1 PSRAPSRRSTY
12 GPTTSRNAE
21 ASARLARTAREAG
34 LTLGTVVQGAWAL
47 LLARYAAEDDVLFGT
62 TVSGR
67 PDDLP
72 GVESMVG
79 MFINTVPTRV
89 RVDAGRTAGSWLREL
104 QDAQAESRRF
114 AAVSLAELTRLSD
127 VPSGSPLFHSMVAF
141 ENYPFDEART
151 AGTGV
156 RLAGVTSRDAT
167 NYPLVLRAHHGE
179 RLGFDLAHDPDLFD
193 PATVRSL
200 ADRLCL
206 LLTEIADD
214 PDRPLRDLAR
224 PTAGE
229 RRMLTGRNGTEGD
242 RPDRTL
248 VDLFEAQAARTPD
261 AVAVTCGTERLDYA
275 TLDARAGRLAHRLAE
290 LGAAPERFVALALP
304 RSCDQIVA
312 ILAVLKTGAAYLP
325 IDPASPA
332 ERVGRLLADAA
343 PVALVTTTGT
353 AARVDGTEVPLLL
366 LDDPR
371 VGADL
376 ADRPATGPDPAR
388 RPLPESPA
396 YAIYTSGSTGRPKGV
411 VIPHANVVRLF
422 TRTNHWF
429 GFGADDVWTM
439 FHSYAFDFSV
449 WELWGPLLHGGRLVV
464 VPEETARSPEDFL
477 RLLADERV
485 TVLNQTPS
493 AFYPLIRAD
502 AEHPET
508 SARLALRT
516 VVFGGEA
523 LDTGRLTDW
532 WTRHPAAAPRLVN
545 MYGIT
550 ETTVHVTHAP
560 LDPATAGGSIG
571 TAIEDLRTYV
581 LDADLA
587 PVPPG
592 ARGELYVAGEGLA
605 RGYLGR
611 PGLTAARFPADPFGP
626 AGSRMYRTGDRVR
639 RRADG
644 TLEYLGR
651 ADAQVK
657 IRGYRIEPGE
667 IEAALHTHPG
677 VAEAAVGVFE
687 DASGTRRLVAHV
699 TGPGGAPPAAAE
711 LRAHLERLLPAHMV
725 PAAYVPMDVL
735 PLTVN
740 GKLDRRALPA
750 PGPDGYAAGTDRTP
764 PRTPAE
770 RTVAAAWADVLGVE
784 EVHTG
789 DDFFALGGDSILAV
803 RVTARLRAA
812 FGPDVSPRLL
822 FTRPTVAALAAELG
836 EPAGD
841 ASAPRA
847 DAIPATAPHTP
858 APLSYAQ
865 QRLWFLDRFEPGGT
879 EYTTLSVLRLRGP
892 LDVAAL
898 RAALDGL
905 VARHEALRT
914 TFTEQDGQARQVV
927 HPPHPVDLPADD
939 LTPAPDGRAA
949 LDALLEREAA
959 TPFDLAAGPLLRAR
973 LARTATGGHGE
984 DDEHVLVLA
993 VHHIVTDGWSLG
1005 VLGRDLGELYAAA
1018 HEGREPALPALPV
1031 RYADHA
1037 AWQRAR
1043 TEHVEDRLAH
1053 WRGTLDGVPPLELP
1067 TDRPRPAVRT
1077 GDGAL
1082 VTFTLPAGLTGR
1094 LRERGR
1100 EADATLYMTLLTAC
1114 TALLSRWAG
1123 QDDFAV
1129 GTVTSG
1135 RERPEVHDVVGMF
1148 VNTLV
1153 LRSRIRPGT
1162 TFRALLEQVRGTVLD
1177 AFAHQ
1182 DVPFE
1187 RLVDALQ
1194 PERDTSRTPLFQ
1206 VMVALHNLGAQ
1217 APSLPDLEVEPVVPP
1232 LRHAT
1237 FDLAFDFVED
1247 EDGLTGHLEYDT
1259 ALFDEDTVRR
1269 LAARLRLLLEAA
1281 AQDPD
1286 RDVRALELM
1295 TADERRRVLHD
1306 WQGPRLAVPDT
1317 TFPALFEA
1325 QAARTPHAT
1334 ALVARDATLD
1344 FAALNERANRLA
1356 HHLLARGVA
1365 PEEVVAVRLPRTS
1378 DLLVAVLAVAK
1389 AGGTFLFLDPELP
1402 AGRVAHLLEDAAPH
1416 TVLTADALR
1425 EVEWDRLPAHDP
1437 TDRDR
1442 PAPLLPGHA
1451 AYIVHTSGS
1460 TGRPKGVVVEHRHL
1474 VNLCHDHREGL
1485 VAPHTADGRRLR
1497 AALSASFS
1505 FDTSWEGPLLLA
1517 LGQEVHL
1524 VDEDVRL
1531 DPDAF
1536 CAQVAER
1543 GLDLVNVT
1551 PSFLRELLAAGL
1563 LAPGRHHPRVLMVG
1577 GEATGPDT
1585 WRELCAAADLGVTAY
1600 NVYGPTECTVD
1611 ATYGR
1616 VTDRPDRPVV
1626 GRPGRNLRAHVLDAA
1641 LRPVPPG
1648 VPGELY
1654 LAGAQVARGY
1664 LDRPGLTAS
1673 RFVADPFGAP
1683 GERMY
1688 RTGDRARRDERGLL
1702 EFLGRADEQIKIRGF
1717 RIEPG

>member
-1 PSRAPSRRSTY
+1 AVH
-12 GPTTSRNAE
+12 A
-21 ASARLARTAREAG
+21 AAG
-34 LTLGTVVQGAWAL
+34 LT
-47 LLARYAAEDDVLFGT
+47 
-62 TVSGR
+62 
-67 PDDLP
+67 
-72 GVESMVG
+72 
-79 MFINTVPTRV
+79 
-89 RVDAGRTAGSWLREL
+89 
-104 QDAQAESRRF
+104 
-114 AAVSLAELTRLSD
+114 
-127 VPSGSPLFHSMVAF
+127 
-141 ENYPFDEART
+141 
-151 AGTGV
+151 
-156 RLAGVTSRDAT
+156 AT
-167 NYPLVLRAHHGE
+167 
-179 RLGFDLAHDPDLFD
+179 
-193 PATVRSL
+193 
-200 ADRLCL
+200 
-206 LLTEIADD
+206 
-214 PDRPLRDLAR
+214 
-224 PTAGE
+224 
-229 RRMLTGRNGTEGD
+229 
-242 RPDRTL
+242 
-248 VDLFEAQAARTPD
+248 
-261 AVAVTCGTERLDYA
+261 
-275 TLDARAGRLAHRLAE
+275 
-290 LGAAPERFVALALP
+290 
-304 RSCDQIVA
+304 
-312 ILAVLKTGAAYLP
+312 
-325 IDPASPA
+325 
-332 ERVGRLLADAA
+332 
-343 PVALVTTTGT
+343 
-353 AARVDGTEVPLLL
+353 
-366 LDDPR
+366 
-371 VGADL
+371 
-376 ADRPATGPDPAR
+376 
-388 RPLPESPA
+388 
-396 YAIYTSGSTGRPKGV
+396 
-411 VIPHANVVRLF
+411 
-422 TRTNHWF
+422 
-429 GFGADDVWTM
+429 
-439 FHSYAFDFSV
+439 
-449 WELWGPLLHGGRLVV
+449 
-464 VPEETARSPEDFL
+464 
-477 RLLADERV
+477 
-485 TVLNQTPS
+485 
-493 AFYPLIRAD
+493 
-502 AEHPET
+502 
-508 SARLALRT
+508 
-516 VVFGGEA
+516 
-523 LDTGRLTDW
+523 
-532 WTRHPAAAPRLVN
+532 
-545 MYGIT
+545 
-550 ETTVHVTHAP
+550 
-560 LDPATAGGSIG
+560 
-571 TAIEDLRTYV
+571 
-581 LDADLA
+581 
-587 PVPPG
+587 
-592 ARGELYVAGEGLA
+592 
-605 RGYLGR
+605 
-611 PGLTAARFPADPFGP
+611 RFPADPFGQP
-626 AGSRMYRTGDRVR
+626 GSRMYRTGDRVKW
-639 RRADG
+639 RADG

-687 DASGTRRLVAHV
+687 DTSGTRRLVAHV
-699 TGPGGAPPAAAE
+699 VGSGGEIPAAAE

-725 PAAYVPMDVL
+725 PAAYVPMDAL

-770 RTVAAAWADVLGVE
+770 RLVAAAWADVLGVG
-784 EVHTG
+784 EVHAG

-803 RVTARLRAA
+803 RITARLRAA
-812 FGPDVSPRLL
+812 FGPGVSPRLL

-836 EPAGD
+836 EPAAELGEPADD

-865 QRLWFLDRFEPGGT
+865 QRLWFLDRFEPGST

-892 LDVAAL
+892 LDEGAL
-898 RAALDGL
+898 RTALDGL

-927 HPPHPVDLPADD
+927 HPPHRVDLPVDD
-939 LTPAPDGRAA
+939 LTTAPDARAA
-949 LDALLEREAA
+949 LDALLERGAA

-973 LARTATGGHGE
+973 LARLADG
-984 DDEHVLVLA
+984 EHVLVLA

-1018 HEGREPALPALPV
+1018 HEGRRPELPELPV

-1043 TEHVEDRLAH
+1043 TDRVEPQLAH
-1053 WRGTLDGVPPLELP
+1053 WRQVLNGVPPLELP

-1077 GDGAL
+1077 RDGAL
-1082 VTFTLPAGLTGR
+1082 VTFTLPAELTDR

-1114 TALLSRWAG
+1114 TALLSRWAD

-1129 GTVTSG
+1129 GTVTAG
-1135 RERPEVHDVVGMF
+1135 RERPELHDVVGMF

-1153 LRSRIRPGT
+1153 LRNRVRPGT
-1162 TFRALLEQVRGTVLD
+1162 SFRALLEQVRSTVLE

-1206 VMVALHNLGAQ
+1206 VMVALHNLGAE
-1217 APSLPDLEVEPVVPP
+1217 APALPDLDVEPVLPP
-1232 LRHAT
+1232 VRHAT
-1237 FDLAFDFVED
+1237 FDLAFDFVEG
-1247 EDGLTGHLEYDT
+1247 DGGVTGHLEYDT
-1259 ALFDEDTVRR
+1259 GLFDEDTVRR
-1269 LAARLRLLLEAA
+1269 LAARLRLLLQAA

-1306 WQGPRLAVPDT
+1306 WQGPRLEVPRT

-1356 HHLLARGVA
+1356 HHLLAQGVA
-1365 PEEVVAVRLPRTS
+1365 PERVVAVRLPRTS

-1389 AGGTFLFLDPELP
+1389 AGGTLLCLDPDLP
-1402 AGRVAHLLEDAAPH
+1402 AERVAHLLADAAPH

-1442 PAPLLPGHA
+1442 RAPLHPDHA
-1451 AYIVHTSGS
+1451 AYIVYTSGS

-1485 VAPHTADGRRLR
+1485 VAPHTADGSRLR

-1536 CAQVAER
+1536 CAQIAER
-1543 GLDLVNVT
+1543 RLDLVNVT
-1551 PSFLRELLAAGL
+1551 PSFLRELTAAGL
-1563 LAPGRHHPRVLMVG
+1563 LAPGRHHPRVLLVG

-1585 WRELCAAADLGVTAY
+1585 WRELCAATGLGVTAY
-1600 NVYGPTECTVD
+1600 NMYGPTECTVD

-1616 VTDRPDRPVV
+1616 CADHPDRPVI
-1626 GRPGRNLRAHVLDAA
+1626 GRPGRNLRAYVLDGA

-1664 LDRPGLTAS
+1664 LGRPGLTAS
-1673 RFVADPFGAP
+1673 RFLADPFGAP

-1688 RTGDRARRDERGLL
+1688 RTGDRTRWDEQGML

-1717 RIEPG
+1717 RIEPGEVEAALLAHPDVSEAVVTAREHAGRLMLVAHLVPAGDTVPTADALRRALRRTLPDHMVPAAFVPLARIPRTSSGKT